1 MAKILWNVDEKKYND
16 RNAHTM
22 ILTGWATEQ
31 GNPALTF
38 FLQGDGEE
46 ISISQPVRFD
56 RADVARSLSEL
67 GEVWDAGFTLK
78 IPEIL
83 TLAEKYTRLEVFLS
97 DGSEKEVIFSSTGK
111 ELKAF
116 CMDCM
121 MEYRID
127 KEQILGKNTLL
138 VEGWVLDQQGSD
150 EIFVEDRAGKPVKCT
165 INRGRRPDVEEE
177 RGITASGSREI
188 GFSIQVDLEE
198 TGNKELLVCFKGPKT
213 QKKYLVDVRKLKKEK
228 SVF

>member
-1 MAKILWNVDEKKYND
+1 MGYRAGKSRAYFFPAGDE
-16 RNAHTM
+16 
-22 ILTGWATEQ
+22 
-31 GNPALTF
+31 
-38 FLQGDGEE
+38 EE
-46 ISISQPVRFD
+46 ISISQPERFD

-67 GEVWDAGFTLK
+67 GEVRDAGFTLK

-111 ELKAF
+111 ELEDF
-116 CMDCM
+116 CMDCL

-150 EIFVEDRAGKPVKCT
+150 EVLVEDRAGKPVKCT

-177 RGITASGSREI
+177 RGITAPEA
-188 GFSIQVDLEE
+188 
-198 TGNKELLVCFKGPKT
+198 
-213 QKKYLVDVRKLKKEK
+213 VR
-228 SVF
+228 SVFPFKWIWKKPETRSFWSALKDRRRRRNIWWMSGN

>member
-1 MAKILWNVDEKKYND
+1 MAKILWNVDEKKSND
-16 RNAHTM
+16 RNAHTL

-38 FLQGDGEE
+38 FLQGDGEG
-46 ISISQPVRFD
+46 ISISQPERFD

-67 GEVWDAGFTLK
+67 GEVRDAGFTLK

-111 ELKAF
+111 ELEDF
-116 CMDCM
+116 CMDCL

-150 EIFVEDRAGKPVKCT
+150 EV
-165 INRGRRPDVEEE
+165 
-177 RGITASGSREI
+177 
-188 GFSIQVDLEE
+188 
-198 TGNKELLVCFKGPKT
+198 
-213 QKKYLVDVRKLKKEK
+213 
-228 SVF
+228 

>member
-16 RNAHTM
+16 RNAHTL

-46 ISISQPVRFD
+46 ISISQPERFD

-165 INRGRRPDVEEE
+165 INRGRRPDDG
-177 RGITASGSREI
+177 RRAMNYS
-188 GFSIQVDLEE
+188 F
-198 TGNKELLVCFKGPKT
+198 
-213 QKKYLVDVRKLKKEK
+213 RKP
-228 SVF
+228 